1 MTDTNPTIKQINDIV
16 AVAIKYHD
24 ELKEDHTLGE
34 TFYKAGGGLGL
45 IERALRL
52 FPAQQPTAAAE
63 APPFTDTAQSQPSA
77 DTLLRDC
84 HNDAMLSRN
93 LFQQISQISPT
104 TRLQSYKDFLTANGS
119 HKVLENLILNLMQNI
134 CCLAKHYGVDEGLLK
149 ELRDAMNE
157 LKAMKSSDPNMQNK
171 AVHSFL
177 NSASGTQFNASTLST
192 QNISTGS
199 GTNFAGSNFHGT
211 FIFGKV

>member
-24 ELKEDHTLGE
+24 EVKGDHTLGE

-45 IERALRL
+45 IERALSF
-52 FPAQQPTAAAE
+52 FPAQQPTAASE
-63 APPFTDTAQSQPSA
+63 APPFTETAQSQPSA

-84 HNDAMLSRN
+84 HNDAMLSKN
-93 LFQQISQISPT
+93 LFRQVSQISPT
-104 TRLQSYKDFLTANGS
+104 TRLQLYKDFLTANGS
-119 HKVLENLILNLMQNI
+119 HNVVENLILNLMQNI
-134 CCLAKHYGVDEGLLK
+134 CWLAKYYGVDEGLLK
-149 ELRDAMNE
+149 ELRDAIIE

-177 NSASGTQFNASTLST
+177 NSASGTQFNATTLGT
-192 QNISTGS
+192 QNNSTGS
-199 GTNFAGSNFHGT
+199 GINFAGSNFHGA
-211 FIFGKV
+211 FILGKL